1 MISTGVMKSCRLIPI
16 HVLRSRSIAGKIGG
30 TMSVRSFSIGDVW
43 NQMKEKVKTVV
54 NPNPEPPELK
64 KTRNDINQAIDD
76 TSKALPGVAGF
87 IFRRIAKMF
96 TNKVMKESAELYTV
110 ISSIKGKVEIQLND
124 DREVRRH
131 FGGQVSI
138 LEEMPQIQLSDFTG
152 SGKEQFKMTATIRG
166 SNGEIGHC
174 FLGGTYDR
182 KKKTVQ
188 FSEVRVVDGGNNLI
202 SSQVWDT
209 AGGTNLHY
217 NTNKVINVTAHEV
230 KEK

>member
-1 MISTGVMKSCRLIPI
+1 MIGTGVVKSCRLIPI
-16 HVLRSRSIAGKIGG
+16 HVLRSRSVAGKIGG
-30 TMSVRSFSIGDVW
+30 TVSVRSFSIGDVW

-54 NPNPEPPELK
+54 NPNPEPPELRQ
-64 KTRNDINQAIDD
+64 TRNDINQAIDD

-96 TNKVMKESAELYTV
+96 TNKVLKESAEVYT
-110 ISSIKGKVEIQLND
+110 ILLDIKGKVENQLNGD
-124 DREVRRH
+124 PEVRRY
-131 FGGQVSI
+131 FGRQISI
-138 LEEMPQIQLSDFTG
+138 LEDMPQFQMGDFTG

-166 SNGEIGHC
+166 SKGELGHC

-188 FSEVRVVDGGNNLI
+188 FSEVRVVDDSNQLI

-217 NTNKVINVTAHEV
+217 NTNKVISVTAHEV